1 MLRNWLNSSVS
12 VQLVLIRTQLPKQ
25 ENPMLDTLSIRL
37 KIILL
42 SGLCLLGVIGLI
54 VSLNL
59 YQSSQNNQLIR
70 TSSSKMLT
78 ESGENLLQAK
88 AAEQASKLQS
98 TFGDSLL
105 ILTVLSDQVAN
116 LRNLAAQR
124 GLAPGAL
131 REELTQSLKT
141 TFDHNPQLLGLWLLY
156 EPNALDGQDSE
167 FLNDAARSSNDKGR
181 FTSGWNRGAGQSVN
195 LTISENVINNT
206 ELSISGVPYNSWYTC
221 PRDNQRTCLMAPYV
235 ETLGGTAQLMT
246 SLSMPL
252 IVDDKVIGV
261 IGVDLALGAL
271 QAAVSDA
278 QQTLFNGAGSLL
290 IVSDSGVLA
299 AYSKDAGQIGKHIDT
314 ALGEA
319 SKPVLSGL
327 QLNKPVVLTQ
337 DELIRAVYPVAPIL
351 GAAVW
356 GVVIDLPKQVLL
368 ADSVELQTLLDQTQT
383 RDTLKSL
390 LVAVCAGLLGLLI
403 IWLTASGITRP
414 INSVAQM
421 LKAIASG
428 DGDLTQRLN
437 YSKKD
442 ELGELVN
449 WFNRF
454 LDKLQPTI
462 AQIKQSITDA
472 RGTAD
477 QSSEI
482 ARQTSE
488 GMQVQFREID
498 QLATASNEMSATAH
512 EVAHSASNAA
522 QAARGADEASRDG
535 ITLIER
541 STRDINALASE
552 VSKAVAEVE
561 ALAVNSE
568 QIGSVLEVIRS
579 IAEQTN
585 LLALNAAI
593 EAARAG
599 ESGRGFAVVADEVRN
614 LAKRTQDSVEQIR
627 LVIERIQTGT
637 RGVVATMHSSQ
648 TLAKNNA
655 EQIQQAVQALGK
667 ISDAVTVISD
677 MNLQIAS
684 AAEEQSSVAEEVNRN
699 VSNIRGVTEALTG
712 QAAEAAKVSS
722 QLNARANQQMVL
734 MDQFRV

>member
-1 MLRNWLNSSVS
+1 MLG
-12 VQLVLIRTQLPKQ
+12 
-25 ENPMLDTLSIRL
+25 TLSIRL

-42 SGLCLLGVIGLI
+42 SGLCLLGVIALI

-59 YQSSQNNQLIR
+59 YQSSQNNLLIS

-78 ESGENLLQAK
+78 ESGENLLLAK
-88 AAEQASKLQS
+88 AAEQASELQR
-98 TFGDSLL
+98 TFGDSQLM
-105 ILTVLSDQVAN
+105 LTVLSDQAAN
-116 LRNLAAQR
+116 LRTMAAQR
-124 GLAPGAL
+124 GLAATTL
-131 REELTQSLKT
+131 REELVQSLKT

-156 EPNALDGQDSE
+156 EPNALEGKDSE
-167 FLNDAARSSNDKGR
+167 FVDDAARGSNEKGR
-181 FTSGWNRGAGQSVN
+181 FASGWNRGAGQSVN
-195 LTISENVINNT
+195 VMSSENDIRNT
-206 ELSISGVPYNSWYTC
+206 ELSISGAPYNSWYTC
-221 PRDNQRTCLMAPYV
+221 PRDTRHTCLMAPYV
-235 ETLGGTAQLMT
+235 DTQAGTAQLMT

-252 IVDDKVIGV
+252 IADGRVIGV
-261 IGVDLALGAL
+261 IGVDIALGAL
-271 QAAVSDA
+271 EAAVSDA
-278 QQTLFNGAGSLL
+278 QKTLFDGSGSML

-299 AYSKDAGQIGKHIDT
+299 AYSKDAGQIGKHINVP
-314 ALGEA
+314 LGEA

-327 QLNKPVVLTQ
+327 QLKKPVVLTQ
-337 DELIRAVYPVAPIL
+337 DELIRAVYPVAPIP
-351 GAAVW
+351 GAVVW
-356 GVVIDLPKQVLL
+356 GVVIDLPKKVLL
-368 ADSVELQTLLDQTQT
+368 ADSLELQTLLDQTQT

-390 LVAVCAGLLGLLI
+390 LAAAGAGLLGLLL
-403 IWLTASGITRP
+403 IWFTASGVTRP
-414 INSVAQM
+414 INGVAQM

-442 ELGELVN
+442 ELGELVL

-462 AQIKQSITDA
+462 AQIKQSITDG

-477 QSSEI
+477 KSSEV

-522 QAARGADEASRDG
+522 QAARGADQASREG
-535 ITLIER
+535 ITLIEK

-552 VSKAVAEVE
+552 VSKAVTEVE

-637 RGVVATMHSSQ
+637 RGVVATMHSSEA
-648 TLAKNNA
+648 LAQNNA
-655 EQIQQAVQALGK
+655 GQIQQAVQALGK

-699 VSNIRGVTEALTG
+699 VSTIRGVTEALTE
-712 QAAEAAKVSS
+712 QAAESAQVSS
-722 QLNARANQQMVL
+722 QLNARANQQMKL